1 MTAWEAQIDLEE
13 FTERDIEQ
21 EVQILIVTNQNMDP
35 DPAETEKENPVTT
48 TTAMKMA
55 RYLRSYLQSNSGS
68 LEQLQCLSVIENKLM
83 KDKLEAKSVKQ
94 SKIEKF
100 FAKTTVPHSP
110 PINGFEPAQ
119 MKPDLNLSQLDEEF
133 EEINEVDKC
142 FSEPVVPGERKRK

>member
-1 MTAWEAQIDLEE
+1 MLKSLTLLTAWEAQIDLEE

-83 KDKLEAKSVKQ
+83 KDKLEDLDNLCGFFHALSVQ
-94 SKIEKF
+94 F
-100 FAKTTVPHSP
+100 
-110 PINGFEPAQ
+110 
-119 MKPDLNLSQLDEEF
+119 LNQNYCHILN
-133 EEINEVDKC
+133 I
-142 FSEPVVPGERKRK
+142 